1 MIDEKVV
8 YGGLS
13 GEERKEKAV
22 QYWAYHIYRDLVTL
36 ANRLHESK
44 KELKAGELGVIGELD
59 VANLVEQ
66 VKEIAGI
73 DWAKMPNMDHH
84 YKVKWQQDAA

>member
-13 GEERKEKAV
+13 GEERKAKAV
-22 QYWAYHIYRDLVTL
+22 QYWAYHIYRDLVAL
-36 ANRLHESK
+36 ANRLHDAK

-59 VANLVEQ
+59 AANLVAQ
-66 VKEIAGI
+66 VKEIKDLGE
-73 DWAKMPNMDHH
+73 
-84 YKVKWQQDAA
+84 